1 MSYAASVLRQTAR
14 RLLVIQV
21 ALVLAT
27 ALGFLFYKGGP
38 EMLAASYGGAIALLN
53 TLISANRLRRASEA
67 AVSDAKR
74 GMMELYIGAIMRFI
88 GTPLFVAL
96 GILALGLDPIAI
108 IAGFGI
114 AQLAYFFNSPHA
126 PTTNSN

>member
-1 MSYAASVLRQTAR
+1 MSYAASVLRSTAR
-14 RLLVIQV
+14 RLLIIQLV
-21 ALVLAT
+21 LVLAT
-27 ALGFLFYKGGP
+27 ALGFLAAKGGP
-38 EMLAASYGGAIALLN
+38 EMLAALYGGAIALLN
-53 TLISANRLRRASEA
+53 TLISAHRLRRASDA

-74 GMMELYIGAIMRFI
+74 GMMELYIGAILRFI

-108 IAGFGI
+108 IVGFAV
-114 AQLAYFFNSPHA
+114 AQLAYFFNSSRA

>member
-1 MSYAASVLRQTAR
+1 
-14 RLLVIQV
+14 
-21 ALVLAT
+21 
-27 ALGFLFYKGGP
+27 
-38 EMLAASYGGAIALLN
+38 MLAALFGGAIALLN
-53 TLISANRLRRASEA
+53 TLISAQRLRRASDA
-67 AVSDAKR
+67 AVSNANS
-74 GMMELYIGAIMRFI
+74 GMMELYIGAILRFI

-114 AQLAYFFNSPHA
+114 AQLAFFFNSPRA